1 MDQTIPQ
8 PLLDQFLAVVNEGDE
23 EKARKFLLE
32 HLKEFPEESRSAIIT
47 AFVED
52 AVAKQTE
59 DDSLIAGLKS
69 EGLETARAMTAFK
82 KEAEKKAKLDE
93 IRKGA

>member
-1 MDQTIPQ
+1 MDQAIPQ

-32 HLKEFPEESRSAIIT
+32 HLKEFPEDSRNAIIT

-52 AVAKQTE
+52 AVAKQAE

-69 EGLETARAMTAFK
+69 EGLETAHAMSAFK
-82 KEAEKKAKLDE
+82 EEAEKRAKLDK
-93 IRKGA
+93 IKKDL